1 MANNGNEMKIPNHLA
16 IILDGNG
23 RWARKQGL
31 IRSAGH
37 QEGAKRLKEIIQ
49 AAFEWNIRYLSIF
62 AFSTENWKRP
72 KEEIEYLFSLP
83 KKFFDENL
91 TTFIER
97 DWKVIFS
104 GDLSKLPISV
114 QDICFQT
121 MLKTRN
127 CHHNVLNICF
137 NYGSHDELAKACR
150 EIAEEYKAG
159 AIKKEEITPACIN
172 RHLYTK
178 ELPPVDFLIRTS
190 NEKRISNFLLWQIA
204 YAEIYFTKTLWPMF
218 TKKEL
223 KKALD
228 DYAKRD
234 RRFGGIHS

>member
-1 MANNGNEMKIPNHLA
+1 MTKRKSELKIPRHVA

-23 RWARKQGL
+23 RWAQQRGL
-31 IRSAGH
+31 IRTAGH

-49 AAFEWNIRYLSIF
+49 ATFEYKIKYLSIF

-91 TTFIER
+91 STFIEKG
-97 DWKVIFS
+97 WKVIFS
-104 GDLSKLPISV
+104 GDLSKLPVSV
-114 QDICFQT
+114 QDICYQT
-121 MLKTRN
+121 MLQTQN
-127 CHHNVLNICF
+127 GVNNTLNICL
-137 NYGSHDELAKACR
+137 NYGGQDEIVKACQ
-150 EIAEEYKAG
+150 EIAILYQEGK
-159 AIKKEEITPACIN
+159 IKKDEIN
-172 RHLYTK
+172 RSCIESHLYTK
-178 ELPPVDFLIRTS
+178 DLPSVDLLIRTS

-218 TKKEL
+218 TKNEL
-223 KKALD
+223 KKAILD
-228 DYAKRD
+228 YSKRD